1 MTIVGFDT
9 STAATSVCGLRE
21 DGAAFEHVPP
31 PQRLLEP
38 PGHSR
43 ELMPAVSERM
53 EMAGVGW
60 GEVAGVAVGVGPG
73 TFTGLR
79 IGVATAR
86 ALATAARIPL
96 HPVSSLTA
104 LAAAATEAQIVVPAI
119 DAKRGELFAAVLRDG
134 EPVTD
139 PFVTRPEDLRARAG
153 HELANAVAVGDG
165 SIRFRDILEA
175 AGMHVPPDSSELHVV
190 RAFHICRLGA
200 RVPPE
205 RPEAVLPSYIR
216 DPDAEPSQ

>member
-9 STAATSVCGLRE
+9 STTATSACVLRE
-21 DGAAFEHVPP
+21 DGQAFEHVPP
-31 PQRLLEP
+31 PERLLEP

-43 ELMPAVSERM
+43 ELMPAVAELM
-53 EMAGVGW
+53 EKAGIGW
-60 GEVAGVAVGVGPG
+60 DEVAGVAVGVGPG

-104 LAAAATEAQIVVPAI
+104 LAAASDAPLAVPVI
-119 DAKRGELFAAVLRDG
+119 DARRGELFAALVRDG
-134 EPVTD
+134 EPLTE
-139 PFVTRPEDLRARAG
+139 PFLTRPEHLRERAG
-153 HELANAVAVGDG
+153 HDLANAVAMGNG

-175 AGMHVPPDSSELHVV
+175 AGMHVPPDSSGLHVV
-190 RAFHICRLGA
+190 RALHICRLGA
-200 RVPPE
+200 RVSPE
-205 RPEAVLPSYIR
+205 RPEAVLPTYIR

>member
-9 STAATSVCGLRE
+9 STAATSACVLRD
-21 DGAAFEHVPP
+21 DGQAFEHVPP
-31 PQRLLEP
+31 PERLLEP

-43 ELMPAVSERM
+43 ELMPAVAELM
-53 EMAGVGW
+53 EKAGIGW
-60 GEVAGVAVGVGPG
+60 DEVAGVAVGVGPG

-104 LAAAATEAQIVVPAI
+104 LAAASDAPLAVPVI
-119 DAKRGELFAAVLRDG
+119 DARRGELFAALVRDG
-134 EPVTD
+134 EPLTE
-139 PFVTRPEDLRARAG
+139 PFLTRPEHLRERAG
-153 HELANAVAVGDG
+153 HDLANAVAMGNG

-190 RAFHICRLGA
+190 RALHICRLGA

-205 RPEAVLPSYIR
+205 RPEAVLPTYIR